1 MINGKIDWNNK
12 EQVLNIVTSNGEQL
26 EFADSELKNDKEV
39 VLAAVTG
46 YPGGRGRALKY
57 ASESLKNDREI
68 VAAAVVSRGTAL
80 EFASNELKSDIEIVS
95 LAIKD
100 DGWAIRYAHSQFR
113 NNQQIALIAL
123 AHQKHGDTGI
133 FLKLFSKEL
142 LQDIGFLNLAHRIKP
157 DILHYIS
164 TDKLETLGFTTLDRP
179 VQKLYF
185 LIPVKSLFPPEEV
198 DEWRHYVFKDRCL
211 LLSCRLWM
219 GVGGVEGEMG
229 LWIPPSGHDELDAW
243 EASRL
248 AGKHDWW
255 RFLNFLSSPK
265 GGAYENQEIT
275 IFFAKNTFFDQNL
288 RVLSRISESD
298 DIFYGIEND
307 FESLNQGVQVVI
319 KLFEKHLDAKVID
332 SIE

>member
-1 MINGKIDWNNK
+1 MINDKIDWNNK
-12 EQVLNIVTSNGEQL
+12 EQVLNIVTANGEQL
-26 EFADSELKNDKEV
+26 QFADSELKNDKEV

-46 YPGGRGRALKY
+46 YPGGHGRALNY

-68 VAAAVVSRGTAL
+68 VASAVASRGIAL
-80 EFASNELKSDIEIVS
+80 EFASDELKSDIEIVS

-113 NNQQIALIAL
+113 NNKQIALIAL
-123 AHQKHGDTGI
+123 AHKKYGDTGI
-133 FLKLFSKEL
+133 FLKLLSEEL
-142 LQDIGFLNLAHRIKP
+142 LQDIDFLNLAYRINH
-157 DILHYIS
+157 DVLNYIS
-164 TDKLETLGFTTLDRP
+164 TDKIETLRFTTLDRP

-185 LIPVKSLFPPEEV
+185 LIPVESLFPPEEV
-198 DEWRHYVFKDRCL
+198 DEWGYYIFKHMCL
-211 LLSCRLWM
+211 LLRCRLWM
-219 GVGGVEGEMG
+219 GVGGVEGEME
-229 LWIPPSGHDELDAW
+229 LWIPPSGHDELDVW

-275 IFFAKNTFFDQNL
+275 IFFAQNTFFDQDL
-288 RVLSRISESD
+288 RVLLRISESD
-298 DIFYGIEND
+298 NIFYGIEEN
-307 FESLNQGVQVVI
+307 FKSLNQGVEVVI
-319 KLFEKHLDAKVID
+319 KLFKKHLNAKVID